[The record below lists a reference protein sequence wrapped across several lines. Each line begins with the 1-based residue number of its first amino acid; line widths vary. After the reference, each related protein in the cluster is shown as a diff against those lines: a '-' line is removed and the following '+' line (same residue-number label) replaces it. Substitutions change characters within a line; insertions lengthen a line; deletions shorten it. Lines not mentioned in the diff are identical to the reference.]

1 MKLLQELLTLNEGQL
16 KDKIIDLIYRAM
28 DLTDT
33 DSLDGDKA
41 ASRIITKLREIDTRD
56 LTGGMEDEEL
66 IAMVKPFLGEDVN
79 EEGEETAADQEEV
92 EPKILSTA
100 AGSNGVKYTVVLDP
114 TSEQVQVV
122 DNTHKVYLQ
131 VPLVIWQQLARSQG

>member
-41 ASRIITKLREIDTRD
+41 ATRIITKLREIDTRD

-79 EEGEETAADQEEV
+79 EEGEEDSVEQDEV

-100 AGSNGVKYTVVLDP
+100 AGANGVKYMVVLDP

>member
-1 MKLLQELLTLNEGQL
+1 MKLLQDLLALNEGAV
-16 KDKIIDLIYRAM
+16 KNKIIDLIYRAM

-41 ASRIITKLREIDTRD
+41 AARIIDKLREIDTHD

-66 IAMVKPFLGEDVN
+66 ISMVKPFLGEAVN
-79 EEGEETAADQEEV
+79 EEGEEVPDQGEV

-100 AGSNGVKYTVVLDP
+100 AGSNGVKYMVVLDP
-114 TSEQVQVV
+114 ASEQVQVV